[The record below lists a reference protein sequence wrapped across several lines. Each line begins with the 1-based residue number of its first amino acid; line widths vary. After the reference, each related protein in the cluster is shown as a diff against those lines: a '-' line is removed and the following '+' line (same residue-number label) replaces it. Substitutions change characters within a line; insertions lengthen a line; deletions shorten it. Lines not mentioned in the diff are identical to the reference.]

1 MEALECPTLLYN
13 GFGEHNIQGIGDK
26 HIPLIHNVMNTD
38 AAVAISDAST
48 DELLVLFNSD
58 QGRRYLAER
67 QSVPDSTIEILHRF
81 GFSSICNILAGIK
94 TAKYLD
100 LGPNDVVVT
109 VATDG
114 EELYHSEHEK
124 ILSQRFA
131 GTFDALTAAET
142 FGQHLAGVAVDHL
155 LELSHIDRIR
165 IFNLGYFTWVEQQ
178 GISIEDFVSRREPV
192 FWRQLLDLIP
202 AWDEMIDEFNSHVG
216 RE

>member
-1 MEALECPTLLYN
+1 
-13 GFGEHNIQGIGDK
+13 
-26 HIPLIHNVMNTD
+26 MNTD

-58 QGRRYLAER
+58 EGKRYLAER
-67 QSVPDSTIEILHRF
+67 QGVPDDTLEVLHRF

-100 LGPNDVVVT
+100 LGPDDVVVT

-114 EELYHSEHEK
+114 AEMYDSEHTK
-124 ILSQRFA
+124 ILTQRFA
-131 GTFDALTAAET
+131 GSFDALRAAET
-142 FGQHLAGVAVDHL
+142 FGQHLAGVAVDHF
-155 LELSHIDRIR
+155 LELSHIDRAR

-178 GISIEDFVSRREPV
+178 GISIEDFVSRREPA

-202 AWDEMIDEFNSHVG
+202 AWDEMIGEFNSHVG
-216 RE
+216 LE